1 MQWRVP
7 CNVQQ
12 GPGVKYTH
20 IADMWS
26 CGVILFVLLGGYP
39 PFYDEH
45 EPTLFNLIRKGQLR
59 FDDPVWSAVS
69 ARCDWQWAPACA
81 QAEGCNHLRH
91 LTGQD
96 AILMDIRTPATAAQ
110 RT

>member
-1 MQWRVP
+1 MVM
-7 CNVQQ
+7 QQ

-45 EPTLFNLIRKGQLR
+45 EPTLFNLIRKGQLK
-59 FDDPVWSAVS
+59 FDDPVWSAIS
-69 ARCDWQWAPACA
+69 DR
-81 QAEGCNHLRH
+81 
-91 LTGQD
+91 
-96 AILMDIRTPATAAQ
+96 
-110 RT
+110 

>member
-1 MQWRVP
+1 MSL
-7 CNVQQ
+7 QQ

-45 EPTLFNLIRKGQLR
+45 EPTLFNLIRKGQLK
-59 FDDPVWSAVS
+59 FDDPVWGAISDRCVPQQLLGAAVLKPH
-69 ARCDWQWAPACA
+69 ARPCM
-81 QAEGCNHLRH
+81 G
-91 LTGQD
+91 
-96 AILMDIRTPATAAQ
+96 
-110 RT
+110 